1 MERLLRTVEVVYESL
16 ESTLEMQ
23 GYSPRLDPAK
33 IAQHQGDAA
42 VQKGELTQPVLKG
55 RKIELGL
62 AEGLGARQKG
72 DLGASDLTLTDR
84 ICRPGGGRPDF
95 SERRLGD
102 TVAKPHEPFRPA
114 AVDAQIEPRRQTI
127 DDRDSHAVQT
137 ARHLVS
143 VLIEFS
149 AGVQV
154 GHDDLGGGYALFVV
168 DADRDAA
175 AIVGD
180 GAGAVGIQRHGYG
193 IAIAGERLVNGVVDD
208 LVDH

>member
-72 DLGASDLTLTDR
+72 DLGASDLTLADR

-102 TVAKPHEPFRPA
+102 TVAKPHEPLRPA
-114 AVDAQIEPRRQTI
+114 AVDTQLEPGGKGV
-127 DDRDSHAVQT
+127 DDRDTNSMQA

-143 VLIEFS
+143 IL
-149 AGVQV
+149 
-154 GHDDLGGGYALFVV
+154 
-168 DADRDAA
+168 
-175 AIVGD
+175 
-180 GAGAVGIQRHGYG
+180 
-193 IAIAGERLVNGVVDD
+193 
-208 LVDH
+208 